1 MNILIPRHTDS
12 GRIISDLKEYMS
24 KDDNVLFAVL
34 FGSYAAGK
42 QKKRSDIDVAVYF
55 RNPPFGLDLF
65 SLINT
70 LSDICAADIDLIV
83 LNTASSFLRHQ
94 VMKYGVALAIK
105 DQHIYRQFRE
115 CVISGYDEYKF
126 ISGMMVY
133 DR

>member
-1 MNILIPRHTDS
+1 MMTTQHADS
-12 GRIISDLKEYMS
+12 ARIINDLKEYLS
-24 KDDNVLFAVL
+24 KDDNVLFAFL
-34 FGSYAAGK
+34 FGSYATGK

-55 RNPPFGLDLF
+55 NNPPCGLDLF

-83 LNTASSFLRHQ
+83 LNTASPFLRHQ

-105 DQHIYRQFRE
+105 DQHIYRLFRE

-126 ISGMMVY
+126 ISGMTVY
-133 DR
+133 D

>member
-1 MNILIPRHTDS
+1 MVISQRSDS
-12 GRIISDLKEYMS
+12 GRIISDLKEYLS
-24 KDDNVLFAVL
+24 TDDNVLFAFL
-34 FGSYAAGK
+34 FGSHAGGK

-55 RNPPFGLDLF
+55 NNPPGGLDLF

-70 LSDICAADIDLIV
+70 LSDMCVADIDLIV
-83 LNTASSFLRHQ
+83 LNSASPFLRHQ
-94 VMKYGVALAIK
+94 VMKYGVALTIK

>member
-1 MNILIPRHTDS
+1 MVISQRSDS
-12 GRIISDLKEYMS
+12 GRIISDLKEYLS
-24 KDDNVLFAVL
+24 TDDNVLFAFL

-42 QKKRSDIDVAVYF
+42 QKKRSDIDVAIYF
-55 RNPPFGLDLF
+55 NNAPCGLDLF

-70 LSDICAADIDLIV
+70 LSDMCAADIDLIV
-83 LNTASSFLRHQ
+83 LNTASPFLRHQ
-94 VMKYGVALAIK
+94 VMKYGVALTIK

>member
-1 MNILIPRHTDS
+1 MVTSQHTDS

-24 KDDNVLFAVL
+24 KDDNVLFAFL

-55 RNPPFGLDLF
+55 NNAPCGLDLF

-70 LSDICAADIDLIV
+70 LSDMCAADIDLIV
-83 LNTASSFLRHQ
+83 LNTASPFLRHQ
-94 VMKYGVALAIK
+94 VMKYGVALTIK